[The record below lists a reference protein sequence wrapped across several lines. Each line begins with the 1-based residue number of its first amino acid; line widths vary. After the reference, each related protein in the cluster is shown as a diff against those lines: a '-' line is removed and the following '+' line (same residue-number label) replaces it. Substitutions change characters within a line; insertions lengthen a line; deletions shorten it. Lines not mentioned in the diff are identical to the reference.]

1 MATKQL
7 SDLRK
12 LQRNQLTKINK
23 EDLIDS
29 ILASNAEDSELAKLN
44 KRLDE
49 VMSEVKLLR
58 DMITSPESI
67 LNKNYTELKGRVDK
81 QAEIMVKQQQFLEA
95 LDRKERESNI
105 VILGVPDEHET
116 LEGAMQD
123 EEKISKIWSKMGVG
137 SVSGN
142 HRRLGNNTSPG
153 TRRRPILFTLADKGQ
168 RSTILDNANRLKT
181 FGDNYNKIYVKKD
194 VHPSVRREWRRLR
207 EAEKTEKARPENA
220 GCTVRLDTRERKLY
234 RDADVIDS
242 WNPQF
247 F

>member
-1 MATKQL
+1 MATRQL

-12 LQRNQLTKINK
+12 LQRNQLIKINK

-29 ILASNAEDSELAKLN
+29 ILASNAEDGELAKLN
-44 KRLDE
+44 KRLDD
-49 VMSEVKLLR
+49 VMNEVKLLR

-67 LNKNYTELKGRVDK
+67 LNKNYTELKARVDK
-81 QAEIMVKQQQFLEA
+81 QAEIMVKQQQFLET

-105 VILGVPDEHET
+105 VILGVPEEHET
-116 LEGAMQD
+116 LEGATQD
-123 EEKISKIWSKMGVG
+123 EEKIRKIWAEMGVG

-142 HRRLGNNTSPG
+142 HRRLGDSTSLG
-153 TRRRPILFTLADKGQ
+153 TRRRPILFALADKGL
-168 RSTILDNANRLKT
+168 RSTILDNAKRLKT
-181 FGDNYNKIYVKKD
+181 SGDNYNKIYVKKD

-207 EAEKTEKARPENA
+207 EAETIEKARPENA

>member
-12 LQRNQLTKINK
+12 LQRNQLAKINK
-23 EDLIDS
+23 EDLIDT
-29 ILASNAEDSELAKLN
+29 ILASNAEDGELAKLN

-49 VMSEVKLLR
+49 FMKEVKLLR

-67 LNKNYTELKGRVDK
+67 LNKNYNELKARVDK

-105 VILGVPDEHET
+105 VILGVPDEHEA
-116 LEGAMQD
+116 LEGATHD

-137 SVSGN
+137 SVSGT

-168 RSTILDNANRLKT
+168 RRTILDNANRLKT
-181 FGDNYNKIYVKKD
+181 SGDNYNKIYVKKD

-207 EAEKTEKARPENA
+207 EAETTEKARPENA